1 MGALMMVDWIDF
13 GKVSAE
19 RDENLSEYFFE
30 NGVLQEAI
38 RNRFNFLV
46 LGRKGAGKTA
56 AFQHLSENPSKY
68 LEKKDQLESLS
79 LQDYSWDI
87 HGLLAADGKASSIA
101 YIQSWKYV
109 IYLLAVSK
117 IADGENVARELKAA
131 SKIIKRIYGS
141 PAPSLG
147 ELVGQKILQLS
158 RLKLPGGD
166 LNLDEADIQAISLDG
181 GEISFSDTK
190 SDPTLQS
197 SLNQSIERL
206 TTIFESALLAQFK
219 GNDCRFFVV
228 FDRIDEAWDATSYE
242 ASQLIISGLIGACE
256 YINLKFKGSLRPIV
270 FLREDIFETIDIN
283 DKNKLKTDCGELLA
297 WSKSGLIR
305 LILERVNFFAR
316 ANSEPDVS
324 RIEDLFDRDQM
335 RQQRAPFDYI
345 MLRTMVRPRDF
356 IRFLNLVKQDMV
368 ERRDNV
374 FEDESVNPDRLE
386 CQAIYNVEPKYSE
399 WLVDELKDEWRAQF
413 PQIIKLFEAIQSTG
427 STTFTADELKAAL
440 LKISVNCDDREVKS
454 YLKFLYDNSI
464 IGFRVGKSNQWK
476 FRCFFNSQGFV
487 ESDVYKV
494 HDGIHRGLNL
504 TETRSTSQTS

>member
-1 MGALMMVDWIDF
+1 MMIDWIDF

-30 NGVLQEAI
+30 NGVLQEVVK
-38 RNRFNFLV
+38 NRFNFLV

-56 AFQHLSENPSKY
+56 VFQHLSENPEKY
-68 LEKKDQLESLS
+68 LAIDDRLESLS

-87 HGLLAADGKASSIA
+87 HSLLAADGKASSIA
-101 YIQSWKYV
+101 YIQSWKYI

-117 IADGENVARELKAA
+117 LAESSKATKNLKLA
-131 SKIIKRIYGS
+131 SKIIKRVYGS

-147 ELVGQKILQLS
+147 ELVGQKIFQLT
-158 RLKLPGGD
+158 RLKFPSGSLG
-166 LNLDEADIQAISLDG
+166 LDDATLENISLEG
-181 GEISFSDTK
+181 GEISFSEMK
-190 SDPTLQS
+190 SDPKLQS

-206 TTIFESALLAQFK
+206 TAIFEAALL
-219 GNDCRFFVV
+219 DYLSVDMRFFVA

-242 ASQLIISGLIGACE
+242 ESQLIISGLIGACE

-270 FLREDIFETIDIN
+270 FLREDIFETIDLN

-316 ANSEPDVS
+316 VS
-324 RIEDLFDRDQM
+324 SQAEVSKVDELFDRDQM
-335 RQQRAPFDYI
+335 RQQRAPFDHI

-356 IRFLNLVKQDMV
+356 IRFLNLVKQDML

-374 FEDESVNPDRLE
+374 FEEEEVNSDRLE
-386 CQAIYNVEPKYSE
+386 CQAVYNVEAKYSE

-413 PQIIKLFEAIQSTG
+413 PAIVQLFEAIQSTG
-427 STTFTADELKAAL
+427 ATNFTAEDLRSSL
-440 LKISVNCDDREVKS
+440 LKIGVDCSDVEIKS
-454 YLKFLYDNSI
+454 HLRFLYDNSI

-476 FRCFFNSQGFV
+476 FRCFFSSQGFI

-504 TETRSTSQTS
+504 TETRASPQSA

>member
-1 MGALMMVDWIDF
+1 MMIDWIDF

-30 NGVLQEAI
+30 NGVLQEVI

-56 AFQHLSENPSKY
+56 VFQHLGENPEKY
-68 LEKKDQLESLS
+68 LGKEDRLESLS

-87 HGLLAADGKASSIA
+87 HSLLAADGKASSIA

-117 IADGENVARELKAA
+117 IADGNNVTREIRTA

-147 ELVGQKILQLS
+147 ELVGQKIFQLS
-158 RLKLPGGD
+158 RLKLPGGA
-166 LNLDEADIQAISLDG
+166 LALDEANLESVSLDG
-181 GEISFSDTK
+181 GEISFSDVK
-190 SDPTLQS
+190 SDLTLQI

-206 TTIFESALLAQFK
+206 TTIFEGALLAQFEEK
-219 GNDCRFFVV
+219 ASRFFVA

-270 FLREDIFETIDIN
+270 FLREDIFETIDLN

-297 WSKSGLIR
+297 WSKSGLTR

-316 ANSEPDVS
+316 ANSEPDVL

-335 RQQRAPFDYI
+335 RQQRAPFDHI

-374 FEDESVNPDRLE
+374 FEEEVVNPDRLE
-386 CQAIYNVEPKYSE
+386 CQAIYNVEAKYSE

-413 PQIIKLFEAIQSTG
+413 PQIIQLFEAIQSTG
-427 STTFTADELKAAL
+427 TTNFTADDLKAAL
-440 LKISVNCDDREVKS
+440 LKLGVNCTDAEVKS

-476 FRCFFNSQGFV
+476 FRCFFNSQGFI

-504 TETRSTSQTS
+504 TETRAASQTS

>member
-1 MGALMMVDWIDF
+1 MGSHVIIDWIDF

-30 NGVLQEAI
+30 NGVLQEVI
-38 RNRFNFLV
+38 RNRHNFLV

-56 AFQHLSENPSKY
+56 VFQHLSENPRQY
-68 LEKKDQLESLS
+68 LGEQDRLESLS

-87 HGLLAADGKASSIA
+87 HSLLAADGKAASIA

-117 IADGENVARELKAA
+117 LTEDGNASGQLRSA

-141 PAPSLG
+141 PAPSLA
-147 ELVGQKILQLS
+147 ELVGQKIFQLT
-158 RLKLPGGD
+158 RLKLPGGSLG
-166 LNLDEADIQAISLDG
+166 LNEAQLENISLEG
-181 GEISFSDTK
+181 GEISFSDVK
-190 SDPTLQS
+190 GDVTLQA

-206 TTIFESALLAQFK
+206 TTIFEDALLEHLSE
-219 GNDCRFFVV
+219 GIRFFVA

-242 ASQLIISGLIGACE
+242 ASQFIISGLIGACE

-270 FLREDIFETIDIN
+270 FLREDIFETIDLN
-283 DKNKLKTDCGELLA
+283 DKNKLKTDSGELLA
-297 WSKSGLIR
+297 WNKAGLIR

-316 ANSEPDVS
+316 ANSQAEVLK
-324 RIEDLFDRDQM
+324 IEDLFDRDQM
-335 RQQRAPFDYI
+335 RQQRAPFDHI

-374 FEDESVNPDRLE
+374 FEEEEVDPDRLE
-386 CQAIYNVEPKYSE
+386 CQAIYNVEAKYSE

-413 PQIIKLFEAIQSTG
+413 PEIIQLLEAIQSLGATN
-427 STTFTADELKAAL
+427 FTAGDLKSSL
-440 LKISVNCDDREVKS
+440 LRIGVNCSDGEIKS
-454 YLKFLYDNSI
+454 NLKFLYDNSI
-464 IGFRVGKSNQWK
+464 VGFRVGKSNQWK
-476 FRCFFNSQGFV
+476 FRCFFSSQGFI
-487 ESDVYKV
+487 ESEVYKV
-494 HDGIHRGLNL
+494 HDGLHRGLNL
-504 TETRSTSQTS
+504 TETRSPSQS